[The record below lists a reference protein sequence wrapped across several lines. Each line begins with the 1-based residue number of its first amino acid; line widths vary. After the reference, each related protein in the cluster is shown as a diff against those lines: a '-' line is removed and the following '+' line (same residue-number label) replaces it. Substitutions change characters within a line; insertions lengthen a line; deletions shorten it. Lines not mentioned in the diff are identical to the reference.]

1 MSLAAGR
8 GKATGTDTA
17 TVSGTDTATV
27 LGTDTGADMAFAR
40 APWLADWRLLEPDLG
55 LSLDALGR
63 VDPVERLFRLNRVA
77 QTRGLCLRA
86 GQRLRFV
93 AQTETLGMPY
103 ERAVALQAAIPTRV
117 AGPGARHDLLNALAW
132 LLFPRTK
139 AVLHDLQ
146 ATVIARDG
154 VGAVRGPLR
163 DGVTLLDENGI
174 FLVVQD
180 MADAA
185 SLQERA
191 WHRLLV
197 DGRARWGAQICA
209 VPIGHGLVERLVQPF
224 PALTAHVRPLRLPA
238 PWFGLPAP
246 ERLRRLDRAAAARLR
261 VRPPLP
267 GTLYPLP
274 VLGVPGWWAANLDP
288 GFYRDTRVFR
298 PQRA

>member
-1 MSLAAGR
+1 LSLAAG
-8 GKATGTDTA
+8 TGTDT
-17 TVSGTDTATV
+17 GTHTGA
-27 LGTDTGADMAFAR
+27 DTGANMAFGC

-55 LSLDALGR
+55 LGLDALALEG
-63 VDPVERLFRLNRVA
+63 PVERLHRLNRVA
-77 QTRGLCLRA
+77 QMRGLSLRA
-86 GQRLRFV
+86 GQPLRFA
-93 AQTETLGMPY
+93 AQTETLTMPY

-146 ATVIARDG
+146 AAVIARDG

-174 FLVVQD
+174 FLVVRD
-180 MADAA
+180 TADAA
-185 SLQERA
+185 SLQERD

-209 VPIGHGLVERLVQPF
+209 VPIGHGLVERLMQPF
-224 PALTAHVRPLRLPA
+224 PALTAHVRTLRLPA

-274 VLGVPGWWAANLDP
+274 ALGVPGWWAGNLDP

-298 PQRA
+298 PHRA

>member
-1 MSLAAGR
+1 M
-8 GKATGTDTA
+8 ATGTATGTNA
-17 TVSGTDTATV
+17 GTNAGTVSGAVMGVVTGAV
-27 LGTDTGADMAFAR
+27 MGADTGFAR
-40 APWLADWRLLEPDLG
+40 APWLADWRLLEPELG
-55 LSLDALGR
+55 LSLDALGL
-63 VDPVERLFRLNRVA
+63 VDPVERLLRLNRVA

-86 GQRLRFV
+86 GQPLRFI
-93 AQTETLGMPY
+93 AQTEALAIPY

-146 ATVIARDG
+146 AAVIARDG

-180 MADAA
+180 TADAA

-238 PWFGLPAP
+238 PWFGLPTP

-267 GTLYPLP
+267 AALYPLP
-274 VLGVPGWWAANLDP
+274 VLGVPGWWAGNLDP

-298 PQRA
+298 PHRA